1 LIRTAA
7 AAQSLV
13 IRKWAAGGQVYGTEF
28 PLPQRIIQW
37 RLKPP
42 GLLFIVDFEP
52 LLDQFNSARN
62 DVSFHHRALF
72 QELLVFLLGTKT
84 EILLGILISRPLK
97 NILAVTWVRAQRC
110 EEWSR
115 ESTRWPR
122 RSPGFSVENANTRT
136 KHAPR

>member
-42 GLLFIVDFEP
+42 GLLFIADFEP
-52 LLDQFNSARN
+52 VLDQFNSARN
-62 DVSFHHRALF
+62 DVSLHHRALF

-84 EILLGILISRPLK
+84 EILLGILISRPLN
-97 NILAVTWVRAQRC
+97 NILAVTCVRAQRC
-110 EEWSR
+110 KEWSR

-122 RSPGFSVENANTRT
+122 RSPGFFVENANTRT